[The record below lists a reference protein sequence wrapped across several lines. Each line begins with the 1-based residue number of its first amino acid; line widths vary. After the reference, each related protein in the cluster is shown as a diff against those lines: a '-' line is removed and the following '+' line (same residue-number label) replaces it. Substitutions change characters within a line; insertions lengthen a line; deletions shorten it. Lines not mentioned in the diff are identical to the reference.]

1 MSKQDIEL
9 TSNFHY
15 NERRTISWQ
24 KAWCTLESDGT
35 PRSLSNVRMKSI
47 QIKETIFYVTKSRSR
62 YSSKQR
68 AKSNFKIKII
78 EYLSHNHT
86 TVKYFNTW
94 KGVARDQKEAN
105 AIENNHITK

>member
-35 PRSLSNVRMKSI
+35 PRSLSNVRTKSI
-47 QIKETIFYVTKSRSR
+47 QIKETIFYAKKSRSR
-62 YSSKQR
+62 YSLK
-68 AKSNFKIKII
+68 AKGKVEF
-78 EYLSHNHT
+78 
-86 TVKYFNTW
+86 
-94 KGVARDQKEAN
+94 
-105 AIENNHITK
+105 